1 MNSEVA
7 AALIDIEA
15 QLRQLGHWDKEPPSA
30 EAFISDQPFSVD
42 TLTFPQWLQFVFL
55 PTFISCY
62 KRVRVCRGNAALLPW
77 LRNTSVVRMR
87 LVVN

>member
-1 MNSEVA
+1 MNSEVT

-42 TLTFPQWLQFVFL
+42 TLTLSTV
-55 PTFISCY
+55 
-62 KRVRVCRGNAALLPW
+62 AAICLF
-77 LRNTSVVRMR
+77 THVISVVTRG
-87 LVVN
+87 